1 MKSKFVFLILFLGYV
16 FIAIGDLIGFV
27 TSGQEILFGLSLSAL
42 LMSLSDCIT
51 GLKIGLFQRNEMR
64 YIAKCSSYFLEDK
77 LKKKAFPTN
86 QSVNIRNVKKNL
98 EEENPNF
105 EKSKHPNEFNTLIL
119 MKVLKFFEILFF
131 AISILAFVVSP
142 FFSIPSAVIEKATII
157 ITLFAFGFMCLNI
170 FISEVNNEL
179 NKRRLIFINNTQ
191 IHIDSTYA
199 GFSYWLNNQLFCR
212 EDLKAAQKEME
223 ENENFGI
230 VEDVLN
236 DNSNDSNGK

>member
-16 FIAIGDLIGFV
+16 FVAIGDLIGFV

-51 GLKIGLFQRNEMR
+51 GLKIGLFQRNEMG
-64 YIAKCSSYFLEDK
+64 YITKCSSRFIEDK
-77 LKKKAFPTN
+77 LKKKICPAN

-105 EKSKHPNEFNTLIL
+105 KKSKHPNEFNTLIM
-119 MKVLKFFEILFF
+119 MKTLKFIEILFF
-131 AISILAFVVSP
+131 SISILAFVVSP
-142 FFSIPSAVIEKATII
+142 FFSIPSEVIEKATII

-170 FISEVNNEL
+170 FISELNTEL
-179 NKRRLIFINNTQ
+179 NKKRMIFINNTQ
-191 IHIDSTYA
+191 IHIDSAYT

-212 EDLKAAQKEME
+212 EDLKAAQKEIE
-223 ENENFGI
+223 ENENFGL
-230 VEDVLN
+230 VDVLTDDSN
-236 DNSNDSNGK
+236 YSNDK